1 MDSGT
6 FDSMKVNDLQEFL
19 AKRGITTTN
28 LRKKDLLQLCEAV
41 KSLDLPVDP
50 DFARQSTAV
59 DLKQKLSSL
68 PISDPFVDKNFTNDF
83 SEVPTNFTLFDIF
96 NYLLH
101 KTSDYDKKKLRAY
114 KSCEDYRLFID
125 GHVESL
131 TFNKCGDAEVCL
143 FRAKVKSTQK
153 DKTYCCTKF
162 YQLWFAIKKSTGEV
176 TSAYCTCIG
185 GLVQSIKYL
194 NYIHVLVFMYMCLI
208 KPIS

>member
-68 PISDPFVDKNFTNDF
+68 PISDPFVDRNFTNDF

-114 KSCEDYRLFID
+114 KSC
-125 GHVESL
+125 
-131 TFNKCGDAEVCL
+131 
-143 FRAKVKSTQK
+143 
-153 DKTYCCTKF
+153 
-162 YQLWFAIKKSTGEV
+162 
-176 TSAYCTCIG
+176 
-185 GLVQSIKYL
+185 
-194 NYIHVLVFMYMCLI
+194 
-208 KPIS
+208 

>member
-1 MDSGT
+1 MLVS
-6 FDSMKVNDLQEFL
+6 
-19 AKRGITTTN
+19 
-28 LRKKDLLQLCEAV
+28 LLQ
-41 KSLDLPVDP
+41 
-50 DFARQSTAV
+50 
-59 DLKQKLSSL
+59 LKQKLSSL

-96 NYLLH
+96 KYLLH

-143 FRAKVKSTQK
+143 FRAKVKPTQK

>member
-68 PISDPFVDKNFTNDF
+68 PISDPFVDKNLTNDF

-125 GHVESL
+125 GHVEGL
-131 TFNKCGDAEVCL
+131 TFN
-143 FRAKVKSTQK
+143 
-153 DKTYCCTKF
+153 
-162 YQLWFAIKKSTGEV
+162 
-176 TSAYCTCIG
+176 
-185 GLVQSIKYL
+185 
-194 NYIHVLVFMYMCLI
+194 
-208 KPIS
+208 